1 MTTRRSSRVFTISF
15 PAPLAKQ
22 VEQTA
27 RKQNRTISE
36 LFRESWRAYKF
47 QIYEQRL
54 MTLRP
59 PTDASAKA
67 VTQDEIEAFVDK
79 VRSDN
84 YKRKHPKK

>member
-1 MTTRRSSRVFTISF
+1 MTTRRSSRVFTVSF

-47 QIYEQRL
+47 NQYEQLL
-54 MTLRP
+54 MTLRQP
-59 PTDASAKA
+59 ANPSAKV

-79 VRSDN
+79 VRSEN
-84 YKRKHPKK
+84 YRRKQSKK

>member
-36 LFRESWRAYKF
+36 LFRESWRAYRLHTIDKEVEA
-47 QIYEQRL
+47 IRRKSPPTSYTSDDVEALVHEVRREQRKS
-54 MTLRP
+54 P
-59 PTDASAKA
+59 KA
-67 VTQDEIEAFVDK
+67 
-79 VRSDN
+79 
-84 YKRKHPKK
+84 

>member
-1 MTTRRSSRVFTISF
+1 MATRRNSRVFTISF

-27 RKQNRTISE
+27 RKENRTISE

-59 PTDASAKA
+59 PADASAK
-67 VTQDEIEAFVDK
+67 VVNQDEIEAFVDQ
-79 VRSDN
+79 VRGEN
-84 YKRKHPKK
+84 YKGKQSKK